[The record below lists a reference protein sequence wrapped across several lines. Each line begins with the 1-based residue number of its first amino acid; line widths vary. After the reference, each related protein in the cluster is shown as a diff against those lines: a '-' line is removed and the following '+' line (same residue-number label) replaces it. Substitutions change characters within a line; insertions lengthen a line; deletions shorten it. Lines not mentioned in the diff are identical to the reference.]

1 MWLKNTNTAAVSR
14 IQQSIQNMEQMS
26 AHFKCIMS
34 AITAH
39 QLRLHRGHPRAIL
52 IANTGKDSKLLFSR
66 LKSAACG
73 HIDLQNFN

>member
-1 MWLKNTNTAAVSR
+1 MWLKNKNTAAVSR
-14 IQQSIQNMEQMS
+14 MQNMEQMS

-39 QLRLHRGHPRAIL
+39 QYDPCAIL
-52 IANTGKDSKLLFSR
+52 IANNGKDSKLLFSR